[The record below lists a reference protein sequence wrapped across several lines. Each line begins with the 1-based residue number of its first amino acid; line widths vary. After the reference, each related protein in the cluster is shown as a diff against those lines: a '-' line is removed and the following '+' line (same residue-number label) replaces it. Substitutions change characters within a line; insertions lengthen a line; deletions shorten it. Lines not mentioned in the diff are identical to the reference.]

1 MPHLHADHGT
11 HAHRAAGNKRR
22 MTIALVLAGGYMIAE
37 VVGGLLTN
45 SLALLA
51 DAGHMLA
58 DVAAIALSLAAM
70 WIAERPPSPRRTYG
84 YYRAEILAA
93 LVNGA
98 TLVAIAIYIF
108 VEAFGRLREPP
119 QVAGGLMLGIATGG
133 LIVNLFMLWILH
145 DGKSDSL
152 NVRGAWLHVLTDA
165 LGSVG
170 AILAASLIWF
180 FGWNWS
186 DPAISIAIAA
196 LVIYSAWAL
205 LQESVSVLM
214 ESAPRGIDVD
224 KVRDSLMSV
233 ASVTAV
239 HDLHVWTI
247 TSGLDALSAHVV
259 IDGSRPANECLAEIR
274 ESVHKRFG
282 IDHVTVQIEP
292 EEFGECG
299 GGCGP
304 VFA

>member
-1 MPHLHADHGT
+1 
-11 HAHRAAGNKRR
+11 
-22 MTIALVLAGGYMIAE
+22 MTIALVLAGGYMVAE

-119 QVAGGLMLGIATGG
+119 QVAGGLMLGIAAGG
-133 LIVNLFMLWILH
+133 LVVNLVMLWILH
-145 DGKSDSL
+145 DGKAHSL
-152 NVRGAWLHVLTDA
+152 NVRGAWLHVMTDT

-170 AILAASLIWF
+170 TILAGTFIWF

-214 ESAPRGIDVD
+214 ESAPRGINVD
-224 KVRDSLMSV
+224 EVRDSLMNV

-247 TSGLDALSAHVV
+247 TSGLDALSTHVV
-259 IDGSRPANECLAEIR
+259 IDGSRSAGECLAEIR
-274 ESVHKRFG
+274 ESVHERFG
-282 IDHVTVQIEP
+282 IDHVTIQVEP
-292 EEFGECG
+292 VGFGECG
-299 GGCGP
+299 GGCNP
-304 VFA
+304 ASA